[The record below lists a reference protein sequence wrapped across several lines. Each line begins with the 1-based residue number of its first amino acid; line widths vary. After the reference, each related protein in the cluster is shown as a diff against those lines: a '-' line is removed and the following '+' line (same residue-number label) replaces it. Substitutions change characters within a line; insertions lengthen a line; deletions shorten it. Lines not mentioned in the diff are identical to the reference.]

1 MSSNDA
7 VGELICPIT
16 GEVFLDPVLLV
27 GDGHTYEREA
37 AERWLAKHATSPLS
51 GQPLPPH
58 GLDLVPNHALR
69 KQASALLE
77 RRPDLRPVP
86 GAWCAKEDAKGAAG
100 AGADASPLG
109 SRSPGCG
116 GGEEDEVGAAKR
128 RAQAEA
134 GFSSRVDASST
145 LPPPLPVPRRR
156 PRGHARRRCAEL
168 RPVDARARRR
178 GPERPLAPSRATR
191 TRPLPRP
198 GRRRLRLR
206 LGHLQLIHRSH
217 LATPDRHRRLSS
229 RADRRHR
236 ARLGDVRGRLPR
248 RRPGRRRGSLRNAST
263 AYRVGDGGG
272 GAGAGAVIVSSESLR
287 ADADAPWHKDFVTCV
302 ARDGDA
308 SVVYGAED
316 WTPRARL
323 RARRRRDRAQLWPMA
338 DALTSVPPP
347 VSSVARD
354 AGLIIVGAD
363 DGRTFFFD
371 ARAGT
376 RPCTRARTGRVGSPR
391 DESRFAAVAAR
402 SDGFGFFVGTPGG
415 AHLLEGPRASRARA
429 RTRRCGKDGECR
441 RGGGGSRGSGLVVA
455 TGGRGLGGRGRPGA
469 WSASWEDG
477 AVVDAAGGAW
487 TEDDA
492 PPTSVVA
499 FEATPL
505 AAATR
510 EAAVGDENR
519 PKKGFLPEMVRGVM
533 ARRRKSAK
541 ERDGEE
547 QYL

>member
-100 AGADASPLG
+100 AGADASPSAPDLQG
-109 SRSPGCG
+109 AGE
-116 GGEEDEVGAAKR
+116 GEEDEVGAAKR

-134 GFSSRVDASST
+134 GFSSRVDASSDS
-145 LPPPLPVPRRR
+145 PSAPPLFHGGGFLVGT
-156 PRGHARRRCAEL
+156 RGGGAL
-168 RPVDARARRR
+168 SFDLSTRARIR
-178 GPERPLAPSRATR
+178 GGSGPLAPSSRREHVPFLAASDDGSVFASGISNSSTVHIWRPPTAIDAFPAAPIAVTARDWATCAA
-191 TRPLPRP
+191 
-198 GRRRLRLR
+198 
-206 LGHLQLIHRSH
+206 I
-217 LATPDRHRRLSS
+217 S
-229 RADRRHR
+229 RAGDWAVVAGRSE
-236 ARLGDVRGRLPR
+236 RLD
-248 RRPGRRRGSLRNAST
+248 

-316 WTPRARL
+316 WTLPRRRRRRHSWRRRRRAHVRRHRRRR
-323 RARRRRDRAQLWPMA
+323 RARRGAHHRRRGRRTNLLLRRA
-338 DALTSVPPP
+338 
-347 VSSVARD
+347 R
-354 AGLIIVGAD
+354 G
-363 DGRTFFFD
+363 GR
-371 ARAGT
+371 ARA
-376 RPCTRARTGRVGSPR
+376 RARTGRVGSPR
-391 DESRFAAVAAR
+391 DESRRRRRGEKRRVWIFRRDAR
-402 SDGFGFFVGTPGG
+402 RRASPRGSARVF
-415 AHLLEGPRASRARA
+415 PRARGRGW
-429 RTRRCGKDGECR
+429 CGKDGECR
-441 RGGGGSRGSGLVVA
+441 RGGGGSRGIRSRGGDGRARTRRERTARRVVRVVGRRRG
-455 TGGRGLGGRGRPGA
+455 GGRRGRRVDRRRRAADVRRGVRGDATRRGDARGGGGRRKSSEKG
-469 WSASWEDG
+469 
-477 AVVDAAGGAW
+477 V
-487 TEDDA
+487 
-492 PPTSVVA
+492 
-499 FEATPL
+499 PL
-505 AAATR
+505 
-510 EAAVGDENR
+510 
-519 PKKGFLPEMVRGVM
+519 EMVRGVM

>member
-100 AGADASPLG
+100 AGADASPSAPDLQG
-109 SRSPGCG
+109 AGE
-116 GGEEDEVGAAKR
+116 GEEDEVGAAKR

-134 GFSSRVDASST
+134 GFSSRVDASSDS
-145 LPPPLPVPRRR
+145 PSAPPLFHGGGFLVGT
-156 PRGHARRRCAEL
+156 RGGGAL
-168 RPVDARARRR
+168 SFDLSTRARDSRW
-178 GPERPLAPSRATR
+178 ERPLAPSSRREHVPFLAASDDGSVFASGISNSSTVHVWRPPTAIDAFPAAPIAVTARDWATCAA
-191 TRPLPRP
+191 
-198 GRRRLRLR
+198 
-206 LGHLQLIHRSH
+206 I
-217 LATPDRHRRLSS
+217 S
-229 RADRRHR
+229 RAGDWAVVAGRSE
-236 ARLGDVRGRLPR
+236 RLD
-248 RRPGRRRGSLRNAST
+248 

-316 WTPRARL
+316 WTLRRADVG
-323 RARRRRDRAQLWPMA
+323 AGTAGA
-338 DALTSVPPP
+338 VVGALTSV
-347 VSSVARD
+347 VTAVDVARD

-371 ARAGT
+371 ARAGDA
-376 RPCTRARTGRVGSPR
+376 PVHAREPDALDHPETSRV
-391 DESRFAAVAAR
+391 AAVAAR

-415 AHLLEGPRASRARA
+415 AHLLEGPRASFRARA
-429 RTRRCGKDGECR
+429 DA
-441 RGGGGSRGSGLVVA
+441 GGVEKMGSVVAAAAVPGGSGLVVA

-519 PKKGFLPEMVRGVM
+519 PKKGFLSRWFG
-533 ARRRKSAK
+533 A
-541 ERDGEE
+541 
-547 QYL
+547 

>member
-100 AGADASPLG
+100 AGADASPSAPDLQG
-109 SRSPGCG
+109 AGE
-116 GGEEDEVGAAKR
+116 GEEDEVGAAKR

-134 GFSSRVDASST
+134 GFSSRVDASSDS
-145 LPPPLPVPRRR
+145 PSAPPLFHGGGFLVGT
-156 PRGHARRRCAEL
+156 RGGGAL
-168 RPVDARARRR
+168 SFDLSTRARDSRW
-178 GPERPLAPSRATR
+178 ERPLAPSSRREHVPFLAASDDGSVFASGISNSSTVHIWRPPTAIDAFPAAPIAVTARDWATC
-191 TRPLPRP
+191 
-198 GRRRLRLR
+198 
-206 LGHLQLIHRSH
+206 
-217 LATPDRHRRLSS
+217 AAVS
-229 RADRRHR
+229 RAGDWAVVAGRSE
-236 ARLGDVRGRLPR
+236 RLD
-248 RRPGRRRGSLRNAST
+248 
-263 AYRVGDGGG
+263 AYRVGDGEE
-272 GAGAGAVIVSSESLR
+272 ARARAPSSSRPNPSARTPTRRGTKTSSR
-287 ADADAPWHKDFVTCV
+287 ASRATATRPSCTARKIGRFDAPTSAPAQLAPSS
-302 ARDGDA
+302 ARSRPSSPPSTSRETRGSSSSARTTDER
-308 SVVYGAED
+308 SSS
-316 WTPRARL
+316 TRAR
-323 RARRRRDRAQLWPMA
+323 
-338 DALTSVPPP
+338 
-347 VSSVARD
+347 
-354 AGLIIVGAD
+354 
-363 DGRTFFFD
+363 
-371 ARAGT
+371 GT
-376 RPCTRARTGRVGSPR
+376 RPCTRANRTRWITPRRVAPPPSRREATGLDFSSGRPEARIS
-391 DESRFAAVAAR
+391 SRVA
-402 SDGFGFFVGTPGG
+402 
-415 AHLLEGPRASRARA
+415 RAYRRARA
-429 RTRRCGKDGECR
+429 DA
-441 RGGGGSRGSGLVVA
+441 GGVEKMGSVVAAAAVPGGSGLVVA

-519 PKKGFLPEMVRGVM
+519 PKKGFLSRWFG
-533 ARRRKSAK
+533 A
-541 ERDGEE
+541 
-547 QYL
+547 